1 MFYDGKSLARGRNPV
16 PATRGQ
22 VQQAKDLYSDFS
34 GHDPKGSRK
43 VKLRN
48 PKAGFVI
55 GKLDG
60 VLYTAV
66 RDGKKEKYIHEF
78 KPSAAPNLVSSFDG
92 HNLYIIGG
100 KYTFRETGINDN

>member
-1 MFYDGKSLARGRNPV
+1 
-16 PATRGQ
+16 

-34 GHDPKGSRK
+34 GEIPKGVKK
-43 VKLRN
+43 VNLRS

-60 VLYTAV
+60 VLYTTV

-78 KPSAAPNLVSSFDG
+78 KASAAPKLISSFDG

-100 KYTFRETGINDN
+100 RYTFRETGINDN